1 MGTVLLSLLLLA
13 AAPVPLPE
21 RALELRNLGIAQLEN
36 EQPAQAEATFR
47 ELAREL
53 EKTTP
58 ADPLPYADLAVS
70 LLRQQKNDAALA
82 AVEQALTRS
91 PGRADLLALRGDVLQ
106 WSGKA
111 EDALAAYRQA
121 VAADPARVEVWF
133 SLFQQAAAVG
143 ETEAAQTA
151 SAEALAALSRLR
163 PENLVVLLKEGQRAI
178 RSGDRAAA
186 TRAFLRVKEILWQAP
201 PPAVASL
208 DQLLKALEENNL
220 EAARIPAVRLEN
232 VLKIS
237 PLYQQSLR
245 ELSLGIQGMPVEVFA
260 GEPPATSFGDPLPVR
275 FRSARIVGTSEK
287 TPTAGRALAVGD
299 FDNDGKTDV
308 VRVASGEK
316 PNLEIFRGGPQAT
329 GPDLPAPDVTNLL
342 AADFDNDGNLDLIAS
357 GPQRVTWW
365 RGRGDGTF
373 EDATAAA
380 GLGTAGADATAVL
393 DFDIEGDLDLAL
405 VGGKSGAGDLL
416 RNNLSGP
423 LEAVGEQTL
432 PRESFSEPRA
442 LIASDLD
449 RDGDLDLVVAHAKG
463 LAWLDNL
470 RQGRFGDRT
479 AASGLMKSGPATA
492 VVSADLDNDGL
503 PDLIAAGPGGLQA
516 WHGRRSTFEP
526 WSLGLPGK
534 PEFSDV
540 LAFDADNDGRLDL
553 AAAGPA
559 GVVVLGQRGKPANP
573 TFEALSVEGS
583 PASVTALAAADLDGD
598 GDLDLAA
605 AGPAGLHRLDNDGGN
620 RNHWLTVRLKAIT
633 QGNSKNNLDGLGSVL
648 EVRSGSAYQFQEVH
662 GQTTHVGLGRR
673 AQPDLVRVLWT
684 NGVPQNRMQPRGD
697 QRIVE
702 EQVLKGSCPFL
713 YAWDGEGFTF
723 VTDLLWNAPIG
734 LPVAPGVWAG
744 ADPSELVRADGL
756 RPRDGRYEI
765 RITEELWEAAW
776 FDVLRLWVV
785 DHPADV
791 EVASNLKVIPGK
803 SLPEEVRAS
812 RDLRPVAAAWD
823 GAGEDATA
831 RVRKRDEVYASGFA
845 PSPYQGVAAKP
856 WSFTFDLG
864 EAPGRPVRFHLDG
877 WNFPADASLNL
888 AVAQRPDLPPVFPRV
903 EVETEAGWQV
913 LVPEMGFPAGKTKT
927 MVVDTP
933 PLPPGAHR
941 LRIMTNQWLAW
952 DRIAWT
958 TAPADAEPVVVARL
972 QPGSAD
978 LRYRGF
984 SELIRR
990 SPNGPHGYLY
1000 ERSTTESPW
1009 LPFPGRYTRY
1019 GDVKELLLDPD
1030 DRTVIL
1036 APGDEIAVTFDA
1048 ADLPPVRE
1056 GWKRTLFLESHGW
1069 DKDADRNTF
1078 EGKHME
1084 PLPFRAMKRYGDA
1097 FPDTPELWRY
1107 VEEWLTRQI
1116 EP

>member
-1 MGTVLLSLLLLA
+1 MRAALLPLLLLA
-13 AAPVPLPE
+13 VFATVPASLPE
-21 RALELRNLGIAQLEN
+21 RAMELRNLGIAQLEN
-36 EQPAQAEATFR
+36 EQPKQAEATFR
-47 ELAREL
+47 ELARLL
-53 EKTTP
+53 EKVTP
-58 ADPLPYADLAVS
+58 VDPLPYADLAVS
-70 LLRQQKNDAALA
+70 LLRQQQNDAALA
-82 AVEQALTRS
+82 AVEQALALAPTP

-106 WSGKA
+106 WSGKT

-121 VAADPARVEVWF
+121 LAADPAQVEVQF
-133 SLFQQAAAVG
+133 SLFQQAAALG
-143 ETEAAQTA
+143 DTEAAQTA
-151 SAEALAALSRLR
+151 SAEALTALVRLR

-178 RSGDRAAA
+178 RATDRAAA
-186 TRAFLRVKEILWQAP
+186 TKAFLRVKEILWQAP
-201 PPAVASL
+201 PPAMASL
-208 DQLLKALEENNL
+208 DQLLKALEENDL
-220 EAARIPAVRLEN
+220 GTARIPAVRLEN
-232 VLKIS
+232 VLKVS

-245 ELSLGIQGMPVEVFA
+245 ELSLGIQGIPVEGFA

-275 FRSARIVGTSEK
+275 FRGTRIAE
-287 TPTAGRALAVGD
+287 TATADRALAVGD
-299 FDNDGKTDV
+299 FDDDGKADV
-308 VRVASGEK
+308 ARIVSGEK
-316 PNLEIFRGGPQAT
+316 PHLELRRGGPQAT
-329 GPDLPAPDVTNLL
+329 GPDLPASDVTSLL
-342 AADFDNDGNLDLIAS
+342 AADFDNDGKLDLIAS
-357 GPQRVTWW
+357 GPQMVTWW
-365 RGRGDGTF
+365 RGQGDGTF

-380 GLGTAGADATAVL
+380 GLTTTGADAAAVL

-405 VGGKSGAGDLL
+405 VGGKAGAGDLR

-423 LEAVGEQTL
+423 LESVGEQTL
-432 PRESFSEPRA
+432 PRETFSEPRG

-463 LAWLDNL
+463 LSWIDNL

-479 AASGLMKSGPATA
+479 AASGLSRSAPASA
-492 VVSADLDNDGL
+492 VASADLDNDGL
-503 PDLIAAGPGGLQA
+503 PDLISAGPGGLQA
-516 WHGRRSTFEP
+516 WHGRRTTFEP
-526 WSLGLPGK
+526 WNLNLPANPG
-534 PEFSDV
+534 FSDV
-540 LAFDADNDGRLDL
+540 LAFDADNDGRLDV

-559 GVVVLGQRGKPANP
+559 GVVVLTNP
-573 TFEALSVEGS
+573 SFAALPVEGA

-598 GDLDLAA
+598 GDLDLVA
-605 AGPAGLHRLDNDGGN
+605 AGRAGLHRLDNDGGN
-620 RNHWLTVRLKAIT
+620 KNHWLTVRLKAIT

-662 GQTTHVGLGRR
+662 GQTTHLGLGRR
-673 AQPDLVRVLWT
+673 AQPDLLRVVWT
-684 NGVPQNRMQPRGD
+684 NGVPQNRIQPKGD

-713 YAWDGEGFTF
+713 YAWNGQGFAF

-756 RPRDGRYEI
+756 KPKDGQYEI
-765 RITEELWEAAW
+765 RITEELWEAAY
-776 FDVLRLWVV
+776 FDAVRLWVV

-791 EVASNLKVIPGK
+791 EVASNLKVIPGR

-823 GAGEDATA
+823 GSGQDATA
-831 RVRKRDEVYASGFA
+831 RVSKRDEVYASGFA

-856 WSFTFDLG
+856 WTFTFDLG
-864 EAPGRPVRFHLDG
+864 EAPGRAVRLHLDG

-903 EVETEAGWQV
+903 EVETEAGWKV

-941 LRIMTNQWLAW
+941 LRIVTNQWLAW

-958 TAPADAEPVVVARL
+958 TAPVDAEPVIVAKL
-972 QPGSAD
+972 EPGSTD
-978 LRYRGF
+978 LHYRGF

-1000 ERSTTESPW
+1000 ERSTAESPW

-1036 APGDEIAVTFDA
+1036 APGDEIALTFDA
-1048 ADLPPVRE
+1048 SGLPPVRE

-1078 EGKHME
+1078 EGTRME
-1084 PLPFRAMKRYGDA
+1084 PLPFRDMKRYGDPL
-1097 FPDTPELWRY
+1097 PDTPELRRY
-1107 VEEWLTRQI
+1107 VEEWLTREI
-1116 EP
+1116 DP